1 VFPVNPK
8 FRVLRAL
15 AIVSKILAWVA
26 LAWGVIVFFISL
38 VMAGLFGRWFI
49 SGVAGAF
56 LGLACGILIF
66 IGLYA
71 WAEIIYVLLS
81 IEDSA
86 AIVAKRLSEE

>member
-1 VFPVNPK
+1 MSRK

-15 AIVSKILAWVA
+15 AIVSKILAWIA
-26 LAWGVIVFFISL
+26 LAWGIIAFFISL
-38 VMAGLFGRWFI
+38 VTAGLLGKWFL

-56 LGLACGILIF
+56 LGLAGGILIF

-71 WAEIIYVLLS
+71 WAEVIYVLLS

-86 AIVAKRLSEE
+86 AIVAKKLSEE